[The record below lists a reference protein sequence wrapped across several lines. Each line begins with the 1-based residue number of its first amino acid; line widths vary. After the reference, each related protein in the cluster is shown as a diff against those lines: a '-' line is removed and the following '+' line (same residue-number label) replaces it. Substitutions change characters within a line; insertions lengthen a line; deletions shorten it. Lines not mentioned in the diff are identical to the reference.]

1 MSWAVNLAVVIV
13 QRLTGI
19 LADAIKLRHL
29 VVKLIGNINS
39 PSLPVVQVITPHCY
53 TPQANQSTRA
63 SLFVSPSYLCSIMF
77 DVAIYALML
86 AANSC
91 ADDMEFLA

>member
-39 PSLPVVQVITPHCY
+39 PSLPVVQVIIPHCKTLLHTY
-53 TPQANQSTRA
+53 SNIVDVRA
-63 SLFVSPSYLCSIMF
+63 LICRPCYRAVSSGNP
-77 DVAIYALML
+77 
-86 AANSC
+86 
-91 ADDMEFLA
+91 

>member
-13 QRLTGI
+13 QRLAGI

-39 PSLPVVQVITPHCY
+39 PSLPVVQVIIPHCY
-53 TPQANQSTRA
+53 LPIDNQLKA
-63 SLFVSPSYLCSIMF
+63 SLVKIKLPLL
-77 DVAIYALML
+77 YAR
-86 AANSC
+86 A
-91 ADDMEFLA
+91 

>member
-13 QRLTGI
+13 QRLAGI

-39 PSLPVVQVITPHCY
+39 PSLPVVQVIIPHCY
-53 TPQANQSTRA
+53 IPKANHN
-63 SLFVSPSYLCSIMF
+63 LSPPYL
-77 DVAIYALML
+77 LQ
-86 AANSC
+86 
-91 ADDMEFLA
+91 

>member
-13 QRLTGI
+13 QRLAGI

-39 PSLPVVQVITPHCY
+39 PSLPVVQVIIPHC
-53 TPQANQSTRA
+53 
-63 SLFVSPSYLCSIMF
+63 
-77 DVAIYALML
+77 
-86 AANSC
+86 
-91 ADDMEFLA
+91 

>member
-1 MSWAVNLAVVIV
+1 MSRAVNLAVVIV

-39 PSLPVVQVITPHCY
+39 PSLPVVQVIIPHCY
-53 TPQANQSTRA
+53 TPMAMYIALSTYP
-63 SLFVSPSYLCSIMF
+63 PSYVLNVTV
-77 DVAIYALML
+77 DVVY
-86 AANSC
+86 
-91 ADDMEFLA
+91 E